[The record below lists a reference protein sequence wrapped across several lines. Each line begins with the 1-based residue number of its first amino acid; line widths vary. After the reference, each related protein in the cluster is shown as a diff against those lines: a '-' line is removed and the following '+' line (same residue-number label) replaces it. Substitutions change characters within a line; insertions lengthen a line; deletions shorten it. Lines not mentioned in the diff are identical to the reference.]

1 MTSSFQRQQWPRELQ
16 LVAAASVRRL
26 DDAARARI
34 ATLITPDVDW
44 ERVCTLAAEHAV
56 APLVYWN
63 LASVATIPEAVASAL
78 RSGLEANLRNSLLL
92 SAELGRVTSA
102 LRQAGVDAIAYKGP
116 ALAQRLYGN
125 VGLRCFTDLDLLI
138 DRSER
143 ERAAGVLIGL
153 GYQSYRTIA
162 DRKRQERGDCE
173 EQFVARGGALVLD
186 LHWEIAQPYLSLG
199 PLPAGWQQR
208 AQTLMVG
215 TTPVRIFAAEDDLLV
230 LAVHG
235 GKHVWDQLSWLADF
249 AAAIDLADLDWEVVL
264 RGAEEMRARHHLLL
278 GAALAYLC
286 FDAVVPA
293 AVLEDA
299 RAARVPW
306 RYAQVIASHY
316 AQPQPHG
323 LLSRWTFNLRMRE
336 RWSDRVRAA
345 ARFALL
351 PGTLELE
358 EEARVGRSALLA
370 PVARVARIAGNALK
384 AAAGAEKPR

>member
-1 MTSSFQRQQWPRELQ
+1 M
-16 LVAAASVRRL
+16 AAASVRRL

-34 ATLITPDVDW
+34 AALLSPDLDW
-44 ERVCTLAAEHAV
+44 ESVCALAAEHAL

-63 LASVATIPEAVASAL
+63 LASAATIPDEVAAAL
-78 RSGLEANLRNSLLL
+78 RAGLEANLRNSLLL

-102 LRQAGVDAIAYKGP
+102 LRQAGVEAIAYKGP

-138 DRSER
+138 ERGDR
-143 ERAAGVLIGL
+143 ERAAAVLLGL
-153 GYQSYRTIA
+153 GYQSYRAIA
-162 DRKRQERGDCE
+162 DRKRQELGDCE
-173 EQFVARGGALVLD
+173 EQFVARNGTLVLD

-208 AQTLMVG
+208 ARTLMVG
-215 TTPVRIFAAEDDLLV
+215 TTPVRIFAPEDDLLV

-249 AAAIDLADLDWEVVL
+249 GAAIDIGDFDWAVAL
-264 RGAEEMRARHHLLL
+264 RGADEMRARHHLLL
-278 GAALAYLC
+278 GAGLASLC
-286 FDAVVPA
+286 FDSDVPA
-293 AVLEDA
+293 AVLDEA
-299 RAARVPW
+299 RQAGVPW
-306 RYAQVIASHY
+306 RYAQAIAAHY
-316 AQPQPHG
+316 ADPQPHG
-323 LLSRWTFNLRMRE
+323 LLSRWAFNLRMRE

-384 AAAGAEKPR
+384 AAAGAEKRR